1 MPTIGQLKPVDV
13 RTIWPNEEKHFTPW
27 VASEEGLK
35 LLGEWVGLSLKRGR
49 SEEDIGQFRADIVC
63 DDVSDPQ
70 HRSEVVIENQLST
83 SDHDHLGKLLTY
95 SSAIKAESGIWIATD
110 FAPEHLAA
118 VQAWNRPTDRTLS
131 LYCVRI
137 AAWRIG
143 RSAAAPTFDVLVRP
157 DSQVPVA
164 LQLAPTANI
173 RATRRRFWIK
183 LREVMLARGIE
194 TTNTSA
200 WGTYQRFEIGDEM
213 HPVACL
219 SVTRDSSQNRARL
232 YLQGGW
238 HQEVFQKLEEDRTN
252 IDEALGSRPDWN
264 PGDDHCTVGFSSH
277 SHFFDESRWSEDI
290 EWMIDKLDLLRRVFK
305 PRSDEMRPSETIASR
320 SSDEAGRI
328 RRSSSG

>member
-1 MPTIGQLKPVDV
+1 MTTIGQLKPVDV
-13 RTIWPNEEKHFTPW
+13 RTIWPNEEKNFTPW
-27 VASEEGLK
+27 VASDEGLK
-35 LLGEWVGLSLKRGR
+35 LLGEWVGLSLTRGR
-49 SEEDIGQFRADIVC
+49 SEKDIGQFRADIVC

-70 HRSEVVIENQLST
+70 HTAEVVIENQLST

-95 SSAIKAESGIWIATD
+95 SSSIKADSGIWIATD

-118 VQAWNRPTDRTLS
+118 VQAWNKPTDRTLS

-183 LREVMLARGIE
+183 LREAMLARGIV

-200 WGTYQRFEIGDEM
+200 WSTYQRFEIGDEM

-238 HQEVFQKLEEDRTN
+238 HQEVFQKLEVDRTN

-264 PGDDHCTVGFSSH
+264 PGDDHCTVGFSRH
-277 SHFFDESRWSEDI
+277 SHFFDESRWGEDI